1 MRNMTDISITSEP
14 AQPPAKSTAP
24 KTKKRKMNA
33 AQRKALSVAAKARW
47 AAKKTAPAS
56 SEVDRIDYYSSG
68 PDGTFIPVG
77 SGPVASVK
85 ISEPVSPS
93 PAVLVPLPSV
103 TVPLMVLHPNPVPVV
118 QISAFVD
125 PEQDGIVRSA

>member
-1 MRNMTDISITSEP
+1 MVES
-14 AQPPAKSTAP
+14 
-24 KTKKRKMNA
+24 
-33 AQRKALSVAAKARW
+33 
-47 AAKKTAPAS
+47 
-56 SEVDRIDYYSSG
+56 
-68 PDGTFIPVG
+68 
-77 SGPVASVK
+77 
-85 ISEPVSPS
+85 SPS